1 MGWTWFAN
9 LFRGRDKIKLS
20 ETPGLVE
27 HFDPFSAIPAMS
39 ADKAMQLST
48 VFACVR
54 LISETVGT
62 LPCVLYER
70 ERGQGKRPVPD
81 VSLYRLLHDSPSADF
96 TAVEYFER
104 MAADLCLW
112 GNHYSEIYRGGR
124 GGNEIVALY
133 GLDPALVGA
142 YRLADGG
149 IRYTYDDP
157 FGAWREIDERDML
170 HVRGFSRTADYIF
183 GLSPI
188 SCARIS
194 LDIAASTDAVA
205 ANTYKN
211 GMKPS
216 GVVTTDRI
224 LTKEQRDQERRWI
237 SQMAG
242 GVRSAGGLLVFEG
255 GYKYQQMSL
264 NPADAQMLENRTFN
278 VEDICRWF
286 RVPPYLVGH
295 TQTSTSWGTGL
306 EQQNRGF
313 ATYTLRPYL
322 ARIEAALQKKLIPA
336 DQQRRMVIEF
346 NLEGLLRADS
356 AGRANFYS
364 TALQNGWMCRND
376 VRAKENLGK
385 IDGGDVFTVQSNLIP
400 LSDIDKNDAQT
411 DGEGPDEEN

>member
-1 MGWTWFAN
+1 MSWWQA
-9 LFRGRDKIKLS
+9 LFGRRTEVKLS
-20 ETPGLVE
+20 ETPNIVESCDPFAGLV
-27 HFDPFSAIPAMS
+27 SMS

-62 LPCVLYER
+62 LPCIVYER
-70 ERGQGKRPVPD
+70 ERNQGKRPAPEYA
-81 VSLYRLLHDSPSADF
+81 LYRLLHASPSDEF

-112 GNHYSEIYRGGR
+112 GNHFSEIIRGGA
-124 GGNEIVALY
+124 GEVVALY
-133 GLDPALVGA
+133 GLPPALVDA
-142 YRLADGG
+142 FRLKDGS
-149 IRYTYDDP
+149 IRYTYADP
-157 FGAWREIDERDML
+157 FGPFREIDERDML
-170 HVRGFSRTADYIF
+170 HVRGFSRTSDYIF

-188 SCARIS
+188 SCARVS

-216 GVVTTDRI
+216 GVVTTERI
-224 LTKEQRDQERRWI
+224 LTAEQREQERKWI
-237 SQMAG
+237 SKMAG
-242 GVRSAGGLLVFEG
+242 GLRNAGGVAVFEG
-255 GYKYQQMSL
+255 GYKYQPISIS
-264 NPADAQMLENRTFN
+264 PADAQMLENRTFS

-336 DQQRRMVIEF
+336 DQQRRYVIEF

-356 AGRANFYS
+356 AGRATFYS
-364 TALQNGWMCRND
+364 TALQNGWMSRND
-376 VRAKENLGK
+376 VRAKENMGK
-385 IDGGDVFTVQSNLIP
+385 IDGGDIYTVQSNLMP
-400 LSDIDKNDAQT
+400 LADITQNTPQARQN
-411 DGEGPDEEN
+411 GGQNG